1 MSRELR
7 RQVKECAWSRF
18 GLAVGKQ
25 IRQSLIRRV
34 WKGDVKYARKL
45 TNSRTVIVL
54 DYEGGEMA
62 FLYSSANK
70 EIISFL
76 SPDAP
81 ETGGV
86 APLAL
91 RAAGDPAR
99 GGAPVKS
106 SDAVL
111 PANVTAEMA
120 ILGAILLNNGH
131 YQEAAGRIEAADFS
145 LDAHRRVFG
154 AWAS

>member
-1 MSRELR
+1 M
-7 RQVKECAWSRF
+7 QECAWSRL

-54 DYEGGEMA
+54 DHDGREIA
-62 FLYSSANK
+62 FLYCSTQK

-81 ETGGV
+81 ETAEWRRARSPAIASPPRRRREGV
-86 APLAL
+86 
-91 RAAGDPAR
+91 R
-99 GGAPVKS
+99 
-106 SDAVL
+106 
-111 PANVTAEMA
+111 
-120 ILGAILLNNGH
+120 
-131 YQEAAGRIEAADFS
+131 
-145 LDAHRRVFG
+145 
-154 AWAS
+154 W